1 MSFNVQHI
9 SANVDSDLSFLSN
22 GYGLSFFGLSRG
34 NTSSTNQFTRGIPSF
49 NQSAGL
55 GDPTLQSQQWL
66 DKAWGIDDNNT
77 VIDDNY
83 NGVRAYIESKQSLN
97 DGSNNIGNEVTDA
110 GRFNAEQTNI
120 DDLAI
125 ESADN
130 LPEISKGVAEA
141 VEVGESSTPFG
152 VAAIVAQQLGSGLNQ
167 ALNTSLT
174 NQQSQDYLT
183 NINQHGVNVSLNAEL
198 IKNAEQ
204 QDIDSKS
211 AGGSIGSIIGP
222 LGTLIGRSIAGDV
235 QQAPGYLNTAGSFSG
250 WVNPSDTSISQSAST
265 ASPSG
270 DSTMIQSV

>member
-9 SANVDSDLSFLSN
+9 SANADSDLSFLSN

-34 NTSSTNQFTRGIPSF
+34 NTGSSDQFARNVSPF

-83 NGVRAYIESKQSLN
+83 NGVRAYVESKQPLN
-97 DGSNNIGNEVTDA
+97 DGTNNTGNEVADA
-110 GRFNAEQTNI
+110 GRFGAEQTNI
-120 DDLAI
+120 DELAI

-130 LPEISKGVAEA
+130 LPEISKGIAEA

-152 VAAIVAQQLGSGLNQ
+152 IAAIVAQQLGSGLNQ

-174 NQQSQDYLT
+174 NQQSQDYLS
-183 NINQHGVNVSLNAEL
+183 NINQHGVNVSLNADL

-211 AGGSIGSIIGP
+211 AGGSIGSIVGP

-250 WVNPSDTSISQSAST
+250 WVNPTDTSISQSAST